1 MIIIQ
6 RIEVIIIV
14 FFAGLTKTKLLLAG
28 SRPILQLTVTCQPNS
43 YRQLP
48 VKQQLSVAGQ
58 TAAVSC
64 RSNSCCQFPVQQL
77 LSVASQKAAVSS
89 QSNNCCRWP
98 VKQLLSVTGQLAA
111 TGCQPNSCRQL
122 LVEQL
127 VTGCQSDAMQP
138 VAGRTILIVVGAVL
152 RGLELDPGGH
162 GLPPRQRGRGT
173 LNNIHI
179 WGQVQGHE
187 EKVARGRG
195 VV

>member
-28 SRPILQLTVTCQPNS
+28 NRPILQLTASCQ
-43 YRQLP
+43 
-48 VKQQLSVAGQ
+48 
-58 TAAVSC
+58 
-64 RSNSCCQFPVQQL
+64 SNSCCQLPVQQL

-162 GLPPRQRGRGT
+162 GLPARQRGRGT

-179 WGQVQGHE
+179 
-187 EKVARGRG
+187 
-195 VV
+195 